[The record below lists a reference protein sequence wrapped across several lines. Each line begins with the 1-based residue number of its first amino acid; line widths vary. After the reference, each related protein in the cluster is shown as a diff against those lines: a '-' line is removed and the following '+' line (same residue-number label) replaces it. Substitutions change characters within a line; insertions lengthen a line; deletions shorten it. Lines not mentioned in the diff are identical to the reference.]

1 MFSKWIDES
10 EFDGKNDFF
19 DNSVMSVRQWL
30 AVMSVMIIPVV
41 NVVMIF
47 CWAFAEKE
55 ITNSNK
61 VNWARASV
69 IALTANAV
77 SGAREMYMEKGFDDY
92 MSKPINGKLL
102 DSLGIPALPQ
112 QELGTCS
119 IAVQQ
124 MVAGDTWEVYIPAK
138 LGYGDYESGFIPAY
152 STLIFEIN
160 LVAFGPVDAPL
171 PK

>member
-10 EFDGKNDFF
+10 EFDGQNDFF

-55 ITNSNK
+55 LTNSNK

-69 IALTANAV
+69 ILLTAFVVVIALV
-77 SGAREMYMEKGFDDY
+77 GGF
-92 MSKPINGKLL
+92 LL
-102 DSLGIPALPQ
+102 FS
-112 QELGTCS
+112 
-119 IAVQQ
+119 
-124 MVAGDTWEVYIPAK
+124 WY
-138 LGYGDYESGFIPAY
+138 
-152 STLIFEIN
+152 
-160 LVAFGPVDAPL
+160 LV
-171 PK
+171 

>member
-55 ITNSNK
+55 LTNSNK

-69 IALTANAV
+69 ILLTAIVIAV
-77 SGAREMYMEKGFDDY
+77 SLLGGLLLFGWYMH
-92 MSKPINGKLL
+92 NH
-102 DSLGIPALPQ
+102 
-112 QELGTCS
+112 
-119 IAVQQ
+119 
-124 MVAGDTWEVYIPAK
+124 
-138 LGYGDYESGFIPAY
+138 
-152 STLIFEIN
+152 
-160 LVAFGPVDAPL
+160 
-171 PK
+171 

>member
-10 EFDGKNDFF
+10 EFDSKNDFF

-55 ITNSNK
+55 LTNSNK

-69 IALTANAV
+69 ILLTAFVVVIALV
-77 SGAREMYMEKGFDDY
+77 GGF
-92 MSKPINGKLL
+92 LL
-102 DSLGIPALPQ
+102 FS
-112 QELGTCS
+112 
-119 IAVQQ
+119 
-124 MVAGDTWEVYIPAK
+124 WY
-138 LGYGDYESGFIPAY
+138 
-152 STLIFEIN
+152 
-160 LVAFGPVDAPL
+160 LV
-171 PK
+171 

>member
-19 DNSVMSVRQWL
+19 DNSVMSLRQWL

-55 ITNSNK
+55 LTNSNK

-69 IALTANAV
+69 ILLTAFVVVIALV
-77 SGAREMYMEKGFDDY
+77 GGF
-92 MSKPINGKLL
+92 LL
-102 DSLGIPALPQ
+102 FS
-112 QELGTCS
+112 
-119 IAVQQ
+119 
-124 MVAGDTWEVYIPAK
+124 W
-138 LGYGDYESGFIPAY
+138 
-152 STLIFEIN
+152 N
-160 LVAFGPVDAPL
+160 LV
-171 PK
+171 

>member
-30 AVMSVMIIPVV
+30 AVLVVMIIPVV

-69 IALTANAV
+69 ILLTAFVVVIALV
-77 SGAREMYMEKGFDDY
+77 GGF
-92 MSKPINGKLL
+92 LL
-102 DSLGIPALPQ
+102 LS
-112 QELGTCS
+112 
-119 IAVQQ
+119 
-124 MVAGDTWEVYIPAK
+124 WY
-138 LGYGDYESGFIPAY
+138 
-152 STLIFEIN
+152 
-160 LVAFGPVDAPL
+160 LV
-171 PK
+171 

>member
-10 EFDGKNDFF
+10 EFDGQNDFF

-55 ITNSNK
+55 LTNSNK

-69 IALTANAV
+69 ILLTAFVVVIALV
-77 SGAREMYMEKGFDDY
+77 GG
-92 MSKPINGKLL
+92 LL
-102 DSLGIPALPQ
+102 FFS
-112 QELGTCS
+112 
-119 IAVQQ
+119 
-124 MVAGDTWEVYIPAK
+124 WY
-138 LGYGDYESGFIPAY
+138 
-152 STLIFEIN
+152 
-160 LVAFGPVDAPL
+160 LV
-171 PK
+171 

>member
-10 EFDGKNDFF
+10 EFDTKNDFF

-55 ITNSNK
+55 LTNSNK

-69 IALTANAV
+69 ILLTAFVVVIALV
-77 SGAREMYMEKGFDDY
+77 GGF
-92 MSKPINGKLL
+92 LL
-102 DSLGIPALPQ
+102 FSWYLVLGI
-112 QELGTCS
+112 
-119 IAVQQ
+119 
-124 MVAGDTWEVYIPAK
+124 
-138 LGYGDYESGFIPAY
+138 
-152 STLIFEIN
+152 
-160 LVAFGPVDAPL
+160 
-171 PK
+171 

>member
-10 EFDGKNDFF
+10 EFDGENDFF

-61 VNWARASV
+61 VNWARDSVILLTAFVVV
-69 IALTANAV
+69 IALV
-77 SGAREMYMEKGFDDY
+77 GGFLFFSWY
-92 MSKPINGKLL
+92 
-102 DSLGIPALPQ
+102 
-112 QELGTCS
+112 
-119 IAVQQ
+119 
-124 MVAGDTWEVYIPAK
+124 
-138 LGYGDYESGFIPAY
+138 
-152 STLIFEIN
+152 
-160 LVAFGPVDAPL
+160 LV
-171 PK
+171 

>member
-69 IALTANAV
+69 ILLTAFVVVIALV
-77 SGAREMYMEKGFDDY
+77 GGF
-92 MSKPINGKLL
+92 LL
-102 DSLGIPALPQ
+102 LS
-112 QELGTCS
+112 
-119 IAVQQ
+119 
-124 MVAGDTWEVYIPAK
+124 WY
-138 LGYGDYESGFIPAY
+138 
-152 STLIFEIN
+152 
-160 LVAFGPVDAPL
+160 LV
-171 PK
+171 

>member
-69 IALTANAV
+69 ILLTAFIVVIALV
-77 SGAREMYMEKGFDDY
+77 GGF
-92 MSKPINGKLL
+92 LL
-102 DSLGIPALPQ
+102 FS
-112 QELGTCS
+112 
-119 IAVQQ
+119 
-124 MVAGDTWEVYIPAK
+124 W
-138 LGYGDYESGFIPAY
+138 
-152 STLIFEIN
+152 N
-160 LVAFGPVDAPL
+160 LV
-171 PK
+171 

>member
-10 EFDGKNDFF
+10 EFDGENDFF

-55 ITNSNK
+55 LTNSNK

-69 IALTANAV
+69 ILLTAFVVVIALV
-77 SGAREMYMEKGFDDY
+77 GGF
-92 MSKPINGKLL
+92 LL
-102 DSLGIPALPQ
+102 FS
-112 QELGTCS
+112 
-119 IAVQQ
+119 
-124 MVAGDTWEVYIPAK
+124 WY
-138 LGYGDYESGFIPAY
+138 
-152 STLIFEIN
+152 
-160 LVAFGPVDAPL
+160 LV
-171 PK
+171 

>member
-55 ITNSNK
+55 LTNSNK

-69 IALTANAV
+69 ILLTAFVVVIAFV
-77 SGAREMYMEKGFDDY
+77 GGF
-92 MSKPINGKLL
+92 LL
-102 DSLGIPALPQ
+102 FS
-112 QELGTCS
+112 
-119 IAVQQ
+119 
-124 MVAGDTWEVYIPAK
+124 WY
-138 LGYGDYESGFIPAY
+138 
-152 STLIFEIN
+152 
-160 LVAFGPVDAPL
+160 LV
-171 PK
+171 

>member
-69 IALTANAV
+69 ILLTAFVVVIALV
-77 SGAREMYMEKGFDDY
+77 GGF
-92 MSKPINGKLL
+92 LL
-102 DSLGIPALPQ
+102 FS
-112 QELGTCS
+112 
-119 IAVQQ
+119 
-124 MVAGDTWEVYIPAK
+124 W
-138 LGYGDYESGFIPAY
+138 
-152 STLIFEIN
+152 N
-160 LVAFGPVDAPL
+160 LV
-171 PK
+171 

>member
-10 EFDGKNDFF
+10 EFDGENDFF

-69 IALTANAV
+69 ILLTAFVVVIALV
-77 SGAREMYMEKGFDDY
+77 GGFLFFSWY
-92 MSKPINGKLL
+92 
-102 DSLGIPALPQ
+102 
-112 QELGTCS
+112 
-119 IAVQQ
+119 
-124 MVAGDTWEVYIPAK
+124 
-138 LGYGDYESGFIPAY
+138 
-152 STLIFEIN
+152 
-160 LVAFGPVDAPL
+160 LV
-171 PK
+171 

>member
-55 ITNSNK
+55 LTNSNK

-69 IALTANAV
+69 ILLTAFV
-77 SGAREMYMEKGFDDY
+77 VVITLVGGF
-92 MSKPINGKLL
+92 LL
-102 DSLGIPALPQ
+102 FS
-112 QELGTCS
+112 
-119 IAVQQ
+119 
-124 MVAGDTWEVYIPAK
+124 WY
-138 LGYGDYESGFIPAY
+138 
-152 STLIFEIN
+152 
-160 LVAFGPVDAPL
+160 LV
-171 PK
+171 

>member
-1 MFSKWIDES
+1 MFRKWIDES

-55 ITNSNK
+55 LTNSNK

-69 IALTANAV
+69 ILLTAFVVVIALV
-77 SGAREMYMEKGFDDY
+77 GGF
-92 MSKPINGKLL
+92 LL
-102 DSLGIPALPQ
+102 FS
-112 QELGTCS
+112 
-119 IAVQQ
+119 
-124 MVAGDTWEVYIPAK
+124 WY
-138 LGYGDYESGFIPAY
+138 
-152 STLIFEIN
+152 
-160 LVAFGPVDAPL
+160 LV
-171 PK
+171 

>member
-10 EFDGKNDFF
+10 EFDGENDFF

-69 IALTANAV
+69 ILLTAFVVVIALV
-77 SGAREMYMEKGFDDY
+77 GGF
-92 MSKPINGKLL
+92 LL
-102 DSLGIPALPQ
+102 LS
-112 QELGTCS
+112 
-119 IAVQQ
+119 
-124 MVAGDTWEVYIPAK
+124 WY
-138 LGYGDYESGFIPAY
+138 
-152 STLIFEIN
+152 
-160 LVAFGPVDAPL
+160 LV
-171 PK
+171 

>member
-10 EFDGKNDFF
+10 EFDGENDFF

-55 ITNSNK
+55 ISNSNK

-69 IALTANAV
+69 ILLTAFVVVIALV
-77 SGAREMYMEKGFDDY
+77 GGFLFFSWY
-92 MSKPINGKLL
+92 
-102 DSLGIPALPQ
+102 
-112 QELGTCS
+112 
-119 IAVQQ
+119 
-124 MVAGDTWEVYIPAK
+124 
-138 LGYGDYESGFIPAY
+138 
-152 STLIFEIN
+152 
-160 LVAFGPVDAPL
+160 LV
-171 PK
+171 

>member
-47 CWAFAEKE
+47 WWAFAEKE
-55 ITNSNK
+55 LTNSNK

-69 IALTANAV
+69 ILLTASRAFFC
-77 SGAREMYMEKGFDDY
+77 SLRILSDY
-92 MSKPINGKLL
+92 FACLS
-102 DSLGIPALPQ
+102 
-112 QELGTCS
+112 
-119 IAVQQ
+119 
-124 MVAGDTWEVYIPAK
+124 AGQK
-138 LGYGDYESGFIPAY
+138 
-152 STLIFEIN
+152 
-160 LVAFGPVDAPL
+160 L
-171 PK
+171 PKGS

>member
-1 MFSKWIDES
+1 MFSRWIDES

-69 IALTANAV
+69 ILLTAFVVVIALV
-77 SGAREMYMEKGFDDY
+77 GGF
-92 MSKPINGKLL
+92 LL
-102 DSLGIPALPQ
+102 FS
-112 QELGTCS
+112 
-119 IAVQQ
+119 
-124 MVAGDTWEVYIPAK
+124 WY
-138 LGYGDYESGFIPAY
+138 
-152 STLIFEIN
+152 
-160 LVAFGPVDAPL
+160 LV
-171 PK
+171 

>member
-10 EFDGKNDFF
+10 EFDGENDFF

-55 ITNSNK
+55 LTNSNK

-69 IALTANAV
+69 ILLTAFVVVIALV
-77 SGAREMYMEKGFDDY
+77 GGFLFFSWY
-92 MSKPINGKLL
+92 
-102 DSLGIPALPQ
+102 
-112 QELGTCS
+112 
-119 IAVQQ
+119 
-124 MVAGDTWEVYIPAK
+124 
-138 LGYGDYESGFIPAY
+138 
-152 STLIFEIN
+152 
-160 LVAFGPVDAPL
+160 LV
-171 PK
+171 

>member
-10 EFDGKNDFF
+10 EFDGENDFF

-69 IALTANAV
+69 ILLTAFV
-77 SGAREMYMEKGFDDY
+77 VV
-92 MSKPINGKLL
+92 I
-102 DSLGIPALPQ
+102 ALV
-112 QELGTCS
+112 G
-119 IAVQQ
+119 
-124 MVAGDTWEVYIPAK
+124 
-138 LGYGDYESGFIPAY
+138 GFILFSWY
-152 STLIFEIN
+152 
-160 LVAFGPVDAPL
+160 LV
-171 PK
+171 

>member
-69 IALTANAV
+69 ILLTAIVIAV
-77 SGAREMYMEKGFDDY
+77 SLLGGLLLFGWYMH
-92 MSKPINGKLL
+92 NH
-102 DSLGIPALPQ
+102 
-112 QELGTCS
+112 
-119 IAVQQ
+119 
-124 MVAGDTWEVYIPAK
+124 
-138 LGYGDYESGFIPAY
+138 
-152 STLIFEIN
+152 
-160 LVAFGPVDAPL
+160 
-171 PK
+171 

>member
-47 CWAFAEKE
+47 WWAFAEKE
-55 ITNSNK
+55 LTNSNK

-69 IALTANAV
+69 ILLTAIVMAV
-77 SGAREMYMEKGFDDY
+77 SLLGGLLLFGWYMH
-92 MSKPINGKLL
+92 NH
-102 DSLGIPALPQ
+102 
-112 QELGTCS
+112 
-119 IAVQQ
+119 
-124 MVAGDTWEVYIPAK
+124 
-138 LGYGDYESGFIPAY
+138 
-152 STLIFEIN
+152 
-160 LVAFGPVDAPL
+160 
-171 PK
+171 

>member
-10 EFDGKNDFF
+10 EFDGENDFF

-69 IALTANAV
+69 ILLTAFVVVIALV
-77 SGAREMYMEKGFDDY
+77 GGF
-92 MSKPINGKLL
+92 LL
-102 DSLGIPALPQ
+102 FS
-112 QELGTCS
+112 
-119 IAVQQ
+119 
-124 MVAGDTWEVYIPAK
+124 W
-138 LGYGDYESGFIPAY
+138 
-152 STLIFEIN
+152 N
-160 LVAFGPVDAPL
+160 LV
-171 PK
+171 

>member
-47 CWAFAEKE
+47 WWAFANKE
-55 ITNSNK
+55 LTPSNK

-69 IALTANAV
+69 MVLTYLLLATALMA
-77 SGAREMYMEKGFDDY
+77 GF
-92 MSKPINGKLL
+92 LF
-102 DSLGIPALPQ
+102 LG
-112 QELGTCS
+112 
-119 IAVQQ
+119 
-124 MVAGDTWEVYIPAK
+124 WYIQ
-138 LGYGDYESGFIPAY
+138 
-152 STLIFEIN
+152 N
-160 LVAFGPVDAPL
+160 H
-171 PK
+171 

>member
-10 EFDGKNDFF
+10 EFDGENDFF

-41 NVVMIF
+41 NIVMIF

-69 IALTANAV
+69 ILLTAFVVVIALV
-77 SGAREMYMEKGFDDY
+77 GGF
-92 MSKPINGKLL
+92 LL
-102 DSLGIPALPQ
+102 LS
-112 QELGTCS
+112 
-119 IAVQQ
+119 
-124 MVAGDTWEVYIPAK
+124 WY
-138 LGYGDYESGFIPAY
+138 
-152 STLIFEIN
+152 
-160 LVAFGPVDAPL
+160 LV
-171 PK
+171 